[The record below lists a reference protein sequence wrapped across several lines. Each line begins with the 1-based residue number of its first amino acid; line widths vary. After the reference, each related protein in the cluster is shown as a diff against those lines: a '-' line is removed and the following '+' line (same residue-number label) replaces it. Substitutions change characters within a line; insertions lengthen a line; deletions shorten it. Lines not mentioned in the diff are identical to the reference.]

1 MEHAQAALYH
11 TQQPYVL
18 MDGEQLCRLLQR
30 LPRAVK
36 RLLPLPGQAHV
47 EVQQAEVEWI
57 SRGDQRLGRLL
68 EVLQRLRRQTQFD
81 EDTAKVGEQFA
92 VHFRVLQPRGA
103 QPLDRSLED
112 FLCLRKP
119 AFAKRQKS

>member
-18 MDGEQLCRLLQR
+18 MNGEQLCRLLQR

-36 RLLPLPGQAHV
+36 GLLPLPGHAHI
-47 EVQQAEVEWI
+47 EVQQAEVKWI
-57 SRGDQRLGRLL
+57 SRGDQPLRRLP

-81 EDTAKVGEQFA
+81 EDAAEVGEQFA
-92 VHFRVLQPRGA
+92 VHFRVMQPRVA
-103 QPLDRSLED
+103 QPPQRLLKDLLS
-112 FLCLRKP
+112 LRK
-119 AFAKRQKS
+119 